1 MKELALNHLPELAP
15 RTVESLNLL
24 RLRLEQT
31 APDAKIILL
40 TSTTPQEGKTTLA
53 LQFWRLLAGL
63 GQRCLLVDGDLRH
76 SGICRQCGLT
86 GEHKVPG
93 LAHYLSGSVPL
104 EEVLYH
110 TEIRGT
116 CLVPASG
123 TTNRPAS
130 TAAVANRPALLLEHP
145 RFARMVE
152 SCAPKFAYLLVDAPA
167 LSECSDA
174 LSLAKVCDGAL
185 LVVQSGGVT
194 HQELRQAAHLLQACR
209 CWALC

>member
-1 MKELALNHLPELAP
+1 M
-15 RTVESLNLL
+15 
-24 RLRLEQT
+24 
-31 APDAKIILL
+31 
-40 TSTTPQEGKTTLA
+40 
-53 LQFWRLLAGL
+53 
-63 GQRCLLVDGDLRH
+63 
-76 SGICRQCGLT
+76 
-86 GEHKVPG
+86 PG

-104 EEVLYH
+104 EEVLHH

-123 TTNRPAS
+123 TTS
-130 TAAVANRPALLLEHP
+130 RPALLLEHP

-194 HQELRQAAHLLQACR
+194 HQELRQAAHLLQGCGLPLLGTVLNR
-209 CWALC
+209 TPY

>member
-53 LQFWRLLAGL
+53 LQFWQLLAGL

-104 EEVLYH
+104 EEVLY
-110 TEIRGT
+110 
-116 CLVPASG
+116 G
-123 TTNRPAS
+123 TTS
-130 TAAVANRPALLLEHP
+130 RPALLLEHP

-194 HQELRQAAHLLQACR
+194 HQELRQAAHLLQGCGLPLLGTVLNR
-209 CWALC
+209 TPY

>member
-40 TSTTPQEGKTTLA
+40 TSTIPQEGKTTLA
-53 LQFWRLLAGL
+53 LQFWQLLAGL

-104 EEVLYH
+104 EKF
-110 TEIRGT
+110 
-116 CLVPASG
+116 S
-123 TTNRPAS
+123 TT
-130 TAAVANRPALLLEHP
+130 P
-145 RFARMVE
+145 RSA
-152 SCAPKFAYLLVDAPA
+152 APA
-167 LSECSDA
+167 WFRPPAPPAARPCCWNTPVLPTWWKA
-174 LSLAKVCDGAL
+174 VPQSLL
-185 LVVQSGGVT
+185 IF
-194 HQELRQAAHLLQACR
+194 
-209 CWALC
+209 W

>member
-53 LQFWRLLAGL
+53 LQFWQLLAGL

-110 TEIRGT
+110 T
-116 CLVPASG
+116 
-123 TTNRPAS
+123 
-130 TAAVANRPALLLEHP
+130 
-145 RFARMVE
+145 
-152 SCAPKFAYLLVDAPA
+152 
-167 LSECSDA
+167 
-174 LSLAKVCDGAL
+174 
-185 LVVQSGGVT
+185 
-194 HQELRQAAHLLQACR
+194 
-209 CWALC
+209 

>member
-53 LQFWRLLAGL
+53 LQFWQLLAGL

-93 LAHYLSGSVPL
+93 LAHYLSGGVPL

-110 TEIRGT
+110 TPILGT
-116 CLVPASG
+116 CRCPASG
-123 TTNRPAS
+123 TRAACPAWSRSVWLAAISFRVAARSAS
-130 TAAVANRPALLLEHP
+130 TCCPAG
-145 RFARMVE
+145 
-152 SCAPKFAYLLVDAPA
+152 S
-167 LSECSDA
+167 
-174 LSLAKVCDGAL
+174 
-185 LVVQSGGVT
+185 
-194 HQELRQAAHLLQACR
+194 
-209 CWALC
+209 

>member
-1 MKELALNHLPELAP
+1 MNTK
-15 RTVESLNLL
+15 
-24 RLRLEQT
+24 
-31 APDAKIILL
+31 
-40 TSTTPQEGKTTLA
+40 
-53 LQFWRLLAGL
+53 
-63 GQRCLLVDGDLRH
+63 
-76 SGICRQCGLT
+76 CRVWHT
-86 GEHKVPG
+86 IFP
-93 LAHYLSGSVPL
+93 GSVPL

-123 TTNRPAS
+123 TTS
-130 TAAVANRPALLLEHP
+130 RPALLLEHP

-194 HQELRQAAHLLQACR
+194 HQELRQAAHLLQGLRPAAAGHCAEPHPVLTF
-209 CWALC
+209 CENMLEWTCSTFCI